1 MKSPEQRQWGRR
13 IITAHEFPSPGKA
26 NTLGGHVAAI
36 ATMIFKRLP
45 ELIVGLGLVL
55 LISQGSAQVPGQEQ
69 QALEAVRGRISA
81 LGERVSKKHA
91 QRSGT
96 TRELRR
102 VELQLSNAGQ
112 KLVELKKL
120 QAAQTGKQVR
130 VATEIKDAQRGLA
143 EQRDSLAQQIRLS
156 YMSGRQE
163 ALRLLL
169 NQESPA
175 RLGRMMVYYDYLNRA
190 RSSQIAKVGAEIANL
205 EQLSNEAQQIARELA
220 RLADRRQQE
229 LAQLERAR
237 QERAEALA
245 EIDRQLVSADSQLT
259 ALKVEEEALV
269 DLLEELRE
277 VLAAFPVESQERFT
291 TLKGRLAWP
300 LRGRLLQDFGARKG
314 GGSLAAT
321 GVLLAAAAG
330 SPVRALYHGRVVFAD
345 WLPGLGLLLVVDHG
359 QGYMSLY
366 GHNEA
371 LLKEAGDWVTPG
383 EVIAQVGDSGGQSE
397 PVLYFEI
404 RRDGV
409 PENPHRWISQRMA
422 GGP

>member
-1 MKSPEQRQWGRR
+1 MRHDRR
-13 IITAHEFPSPGKA
+13 F
-26 NTLGGHVAAI
+26 AAI
-36 ATMIFKRLP
+36 I
-45 ELIVGLGLVL
+45 GLALMA
-55 LISQGSAQVPGQEQ
+55 SASPGSAQSPGQEQ
-69 QALEAVRGRISA
+69 RALEAVRGRILS

-91 QRSGT
+91 QRSGA

-102 VELQLSNAGQ
+102 VEVDLGKAAQ
-112 KLVELKKL
+112 KLAALKDL
-120 QAAQTGKQVR
+120 QAEQTRKQEAVSRNIGAAEGRLAQ
-130 VATEIKDAQRGLA
+130 
-143 EQRDSLAQQIRLS
+143 QRDSLAQQIRLS
-156 YMSGRQE
+156 YMGGRQE

-190 RSSQIAKVGAEIANL
+190 RSAEIDKVSADIANL
-205 EQLSNEAQQIARELA
+205 ERLSAEARQITRELA
-220 RLADRRQQE
+220 RLAELRQQE

-237 QERAEALA
+237 LERRRALA
-245 EIDRQLVSADSQLT
+245 DIDQELASADSQLA
-259 ALKVEEEALV
+259 ALKAEEDA
-269 DLLEELRE
+269 LLELVAELRE
-277 VLAAFPVESQERFT
+277 VLAVFPVESQERFAS
-291 TLKGRLAWP
+291 LKGQLAWP
-300 LRGRLLQDFGARKG
+300 LRGRVLRDYGVREAG
-314 GGSLAAT
+314 GGAAAT

-383 EVIAQVGDSGGQSE
+383 EVIAQVGDSGGQAQ
-397 PVLYFEI
+397 PALYFEI
-404 RRDGV
+404 RRDGA
-409 PENPHRWISQRMA
+409 PENPHRWISRRVA